1 MVKLEFRPVLVQFG
15 VKLSFPGLRT
25 RPGKVILSNFG
36 NNWFKW
42 RNNWFKLSVH
52 VGIQLTPLL

>member
-36 NNWFKW
+36 NNWFL
-42 RNNWFKLSVH
+42 NGATIGLNSQYMSVYS
-52 VGIQLTPLL
+52 